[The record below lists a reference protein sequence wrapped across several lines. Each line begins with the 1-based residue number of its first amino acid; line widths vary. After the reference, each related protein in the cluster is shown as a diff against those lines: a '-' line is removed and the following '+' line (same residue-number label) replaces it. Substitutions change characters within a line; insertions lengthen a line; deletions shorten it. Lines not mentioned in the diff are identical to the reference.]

1 MQEKLLA
8 LLAQIGEQFPGQ
20 FPDLIPYH
28 SGGGNYHLA
37 VLYDGEAAAMV
48 SENEGDDKA
57 EKPFFVA
64 AWADDWDMADP
75 PVRGWYECA
84 DAAGV
89 AQALVNLHTQLR
101 AAGYS
106 VMKGGA

>member
-1 MQEKLLA
+1 MQEILSV

-20 FPDLIPYH
+20 FPDLIHYH

-37 VLYDGEAAAMV
+37 VLYDGEAAVMV
-48 SENEGDDKA
+48 SENEGEGKE
-57 EKPFFVA
+57 EKPFAVA

-89 AQALVNLHTQLR
+89 AQALVNFHHQLV

-106 VMKGGA
+106 VLK